1 MTNYLVRRKNNG
13 WYYNEWNCKKL
24 KEENE
29 ALKKELTEL
38 KEQQLFKV
46 SAELVDEIEELAQ
59 LKNNSLYNKLPSK
72 EEK

>member
-1 MTNYLVRRKNNG
+1 MDVTERIKFN
-13 WYYNEWNCKKL
+13 KL

-59 LKNNSLYNKLPSK
+59 LKNNSLYYKLPSK

>member
-13 WYYNEWNCKKL
+13 WYYNELYCKKV

-29 ALKKELTEL
+29 ALKKELDEL
-38 KEQQLFKV
+38 KQQQLFKV

-59 LKNNSLYNKLPSK
+59 LKNNWFILQIT
-72 EEK
+72 